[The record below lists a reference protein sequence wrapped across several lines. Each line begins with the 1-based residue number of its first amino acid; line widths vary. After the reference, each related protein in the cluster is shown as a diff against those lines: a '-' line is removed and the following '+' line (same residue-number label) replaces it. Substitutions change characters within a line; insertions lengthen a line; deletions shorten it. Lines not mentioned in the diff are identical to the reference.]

1 MPVYSNVAGTWQRI
15 KRPEINVAGTWTEL
29 DQAYV
34 RVSGEYRTL
43 LGWDVTVASFSHR
56 LNVSAQEGTVSGVEF
71 KPDGTK
77 MYIVGISADSVFQYG
92 LTTPWDLSTASYD
105 GISVYVG
112 DQDFNPRDVT
122 FRPDGTRMFTVGTV
136 NDRIYQYALSTP
148 WDLSSVTFTKSLSV
162 TDPRSVVFKP
172 DGTVMY
178 HPIFS
183 GGIATY
189 NLSTAWDIGTAVFS
203 GTTTIESTNGLAFK
217 PDGRRVYLDN
227 TNQIKQFDLSTPW
240 DLSTASSAG
249 SLSVSGT
256 PSPTPVGIAFA
267 DKGQRLYYADQND
280 DSITEY
286 LL

>member
-15 KRPEINVAGTWTEL
+15 KRPEVNVAGIWTQL

-34 RVSGEYRTL
+34 RISGEYRTL
-43 LGWDVTVASFSHR
+43 LGWDVTVATFSHR
-56 LNVSAQEGTVSGVEF
+56 LSVSAQEGTVLGVEF

-92 LTTPWDLSTASYD
+92 LTTPWALSTASYD
-105 GISVYVG
+105 GVSVYVG
-112 DQDFNPRDVT
+112 SEDFNPRDVT
-122 FRPDGTRMFTVGTV
+122 FRSDGTRMFIIGTV

-148 WDLSSVTFTKSLSV
+148 WNLSTVSFTKSFSL
-162 TDPRSVVFKP
+162 TDPR
-172 DGTVMY
+172 
-178 HPIFS
+178 
-183 GGIATY
+183 
-189 NLSTAWDIGTAVFS
+189 AV
-203 GTTTIESTNGLAFK
+203 AFK
-217 PDGRRVYLDN
+217 PDGLQMFVMQNSGVVSTYSLGTAWDVGTASFSSSSTIEVSDGLAFKTDGRRMYLDN

-240 DLSTASSAG
+240 DVSTASSAG

-256 PSPTPVGIAFA
+256 ASQSPSGIAFA
-267 DKGQRLYYADQND
+267 DKGTRVYYADQND